1 MRKVSKDPSG
11 PLTEL
16 RHLRPGATF
25 RDDHGDDWLVT
36 DLSNYP
42 RSMNDAG
49 EQDAVMTCV
58 RIYDGV
64 TEDFFLGAEFVPTT
78 LEYWDA

>member
-11 PLTEL
+11 PPTEL
-16 RHLRPGATF
+16 RKLQAGATF

-36 DLSNYP
+36 DLSGYP
-42 RSMNDAG
+42 RSINDVG

-58 RIYDGV
+58 RICDGF